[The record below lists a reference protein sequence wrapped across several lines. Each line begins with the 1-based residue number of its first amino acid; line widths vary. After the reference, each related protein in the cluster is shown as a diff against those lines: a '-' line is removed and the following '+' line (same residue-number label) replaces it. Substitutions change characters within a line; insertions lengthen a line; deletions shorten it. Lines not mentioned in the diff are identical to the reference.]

1 MLAMGYWLFGGR
13 LKTPTMRAVATKLP
27 PGMAAARRYLGR
39 HLVGDGVELGPGHE
53 PFPVPPVGVGVRY
66 LDRWR
71 PDEMRVLFP
80 ELGDDAEYQ
89 APDIL
94 ADFDTD
100 RLQALEDASQDFVL
114 CSHLLEHLAEPVG
127 FLMEIHRVL
136 KPGGVALILL
146 PDRRLTFDRD
156 RAPTTLEHLLTEHAE
171 GVAEVDDDHLADF
184 EIGAGGA
191 VPEDPEERAKL
202 FESHRRR
209 SVHVHCWTED
219 EFMPVIEHG
228 IRELGERWELVD
240 AVLAED
246 WPGSI
251 EFGFVMRR
259 STSSLEPAV
268 LAERFADAWEA
279 WRSSRPRPTPAQPET
294 PAHTPAQAHTPAPAQ
309 PEAPVTT
316 RHAPELL
323 RPFERQRA
331 VAAAWRKGWAVLT
344 GVRRRVPSG

>member
-1 MLAMGYWLFGGR
+1 
-13 LKTPTMRAVATKLP
+13 MRAVATKLP

-71 PDEMRVLFP
+71 PNEMRVLFP
-80 ELGDDAEYQ
+80 ELGDDAEFPD
-89 APDIL
+89 PDII

-100 RLQALEDASQDFVL
+100 RLSALEDASQDFVV

-127 FLMEIHRVL
+127 FLAEIHRVL
-136 KPGGVALILL
+136 RPGGVAMILL
-146 PDRRLTFDRD
+146 PDLRLTFDRD
-156 RAPTTLEHLLTEHAE
+156 RAPTTLDHLLAEHAE
-171 GVAEVDDDHLADF
+171 RVTEVDDAHLADF
-184 EIGAGGA
+184 EVGAGGA
-191 VPEDPEERAKL
+191 VPEDPQERAKL

-228 IRELGERWELVD
+228 IRGLGERWELVD

-251 EFGFVMRR
+251 EFGFVLRR

-268 LAERFADAWEA
+268 LAKRFADAWDA
-279 WRSSRPRPTPAQPET
+279 WRSSRPRPAPAQDQAGSTDDAP
-294 PAHTPAQAHTPAPAQ
+294 AHTPAPARA
-309 PEAPVTT
+309 EAPATT
-316 RHAPELL
+316 LHTPALL
-323 RPFERQRA
+323 RPFERQRV
-331 VAAAWRKGWAVLT
+331 VAATWRKGWAVLM